1 MAGCLRFKL
10 FSAASDRALSS
21 SQKSGI
27 SSDAPSFFGGTEGA
41 IARALALF
49 PIAGDVVIAVFPA
62 GRDGLLAMEHAVLEG
77 NHDAVQ
83 LAEERHKL

>member
-49 PIAGDVVIAVFPA
+49 PA